1 MDKLL
6 NLFHA
11 GGFMMW
17 PLLVLSL
24 IAFYTIVDRV
34 ITYRSIRGKANGLL
48 DLVLEPIQNGDIT
61 GAAQAL
67 EKKAGVMADCLRV
80 ALEYRHLPVPQVERI
95 IQEVGEEQFNQLEEK
110 LPILDTTTT
119 ISPLLG
125 LLGTLV
131 GMIATFQ
138 AISASHNSADNN
150 AILAGVGEALYA
162 TATGLSIA
170 VICFIA
176 YNYFSARQRAIVG
189 ETELA
194 TTKLI
199 NVLIEAKAIGYGPEP
214 EKETVKI

>member
-6 NLFHA
+6 HLFQA
-11 GGFMMW
+11 GGFVMW

-24 IAFYTIVDRV
+24 IAFYTIVDRIV
-34 ITYRSIRGKANGLL
+34 AYRAIRGKAAGLL
-48 DLVLEPIQNGDIT
+48 DKVIEPVVNGDLT
-61 GAAQAL
+61 AAAQAL
-67 EKKAGVMADCLRV
+67 EKKTGVMADCLRV
-80 ALEYRHLPVPQVERI
+80 ALEYRHLPVNQVEKV
-95 IQEVGEEQFNQLEEK
+95 IQEVGEEQFNQLDDK
-110 LPILDTTTT
+110 LVILETSAT

-138 AISASHNSADNN
+138 AISASHNNAENN

-170 VICFIA
+170 VICFISF
-176 YNYFSARQRAIVG
+176 NYFASRQRAIIG

-194 TTKLI
+194 TTKLM
-199 NVLIEAKAIGYGPEP
+199 NALIEANAIGLSAADDREA
-214 EKETVKI
+214 IRA